1 MTPAERRP
9 HLPPGLA
16 SGLGTI
22 TDHVPVDL
30 VVQRSRT
37 SMRARIARL
46 RSRSWQ
52 VGQCAIAAGVAWFV
66 AHNLIGHAQPFFA
79 PVVALVSLGTTYGQR
94 LRRVVEMSVGV
105 AIGIFLG
112 DLYTHLFGRGA
123 WQITVMVAL
132 AMVIALLLDASPLLL
147 NQAAVQSLVVV
158 TVLPNA
164 NVAFTRW
171 TDALV
176 GGAVALVAAS
186 VVPQAPLRR
195 PREQAAVVVKRLGE
209 LLRASAGS
217 VRDGEVA
224 NALAGLA
231 AARATDGLIAE
242 LRAAADE
249 GLSVVV
255 SSPFRRR
262 HAEPVREMAELV
274 EPLDIAMRNARVLA
288 RRVAVAC
295 YRHEPVPASY
305 ADLLEEIAAATDLI
319 VVELKAGRMAAAAKP
334 TLLALGVA
342 SSRAER
348 SRLLS
353 AEVILAQ
360 ARSLIADLL
369 AVAGMDPLAAT
380 DAIPMMRGTTGDE
393 RA

>member
-1 MTPAERRP
+1 MTPADRRP

-16 SGLGTI
+16 NGFGSF

-30 VVQRSRT
+30 VVERGRT
-37 SMRARIARL
+37 SLRARIARL

-52 VGQCAIAAGVAWFV
+52 VGQCAIAAGVAWLV

-112 DLYTHLFGRGA
+112 DLYTHVFGRGA
-123 WQITVMVAL
+123 WQITLMVAV
-132 AMVIALLLDASPLLL
+132 AMILALLLDASPLLL

-195 PREQAAVVVKRLGE
+195 PREQAGVVVRRLADVV
-209 LLRASAGS
+209 RAAAGS
-217 VRDGEVA
+217 IRHVDVDVA
-224 NALAGLA
+224 MAGLA
-231 AARATDGLIAE
+231 SARATDGLIAE
-242 LRAAADE
+242 LRAAANE

-262 HAEPVREMAELV
+262 HAEPVRAMAELV

-288 RRVAVAC
+288 RRVAVAA
-295 YRHEPVPASY
+295 YRNEPVPESY
-305 ADLLEEIAAATDLI
+305 ADLLDEIAEATDLI
-319 VVELKAGRMAAAAKP
+319 AAELRAGRMASAVRP

-348 SRLLS
+348 SGLLS

-360 ARSLIADLL
+360 CRSLIADLL
-369 AVAGMDPLAAT
+369 AVCGMDPLAAT
-380 DAIPMMRGTTGDE
+380 DAIPMMRTTTE
-393 RA
+393 E